1 MKRVAVLKCDLS
13 NVKKRRMTRACGQDQ
28 EIPNETRRGSR
39 GKPKGILG

>member
-13 NVKKRRMTRACGQDQ
+13 NVKKRVMARGCGQDQ
-28 EIPNETRRGSR
+28 EIANEARRGSR